1 VNILQ
6 LVIIG
11 IVGFAVSVAIFKRP
25 AVGAALILGF
35 VHFERVLVF
44 NGISLV
50 KLLSIIC
57 IGILVFRVLSM
68 GKGLRFDLTT
78 WLIALFMAW
87 ISITVFWSSNQT
99 NILSELVSLI
109 LQSLMY
115 FLIINLVRSKD
126 DLKLALWGHVI
137 GGSVM
142 AVILSSTMISLNF
155 VRSTDLEIGGLG
167 INLAAR
173 MVGLNLLLAVILF
186 QIDERRLA
194 KIILIGVA
202 IVSGVGSLLALSR
215 GNWYALI
222 MSAIALFIVLN
233 LKKGYKYPF
242 KQILLIAAIGLVTLY
257 VANRYIFSD
266 YGLSKL
272 QERSESAITFSDGAS
287 GRFGIWQT
295 AFTPFME
302 NPIFGNGFNTFKRL
316 NEWKH
321 TGAHNAFV
329 LIAVEDGLV
338 GVLLFSLVLGSVFL
352 SLVNLL
358 KKEHGNPIALGWGM
372 ALFVFLGTVSLV
384 DSAVNRKYL
393 WFVLG
398 IISLLVFYYGD
409 TQSSEESAVEIASA
423 GNIKAVKQ
431 LAYFEKSG

>member
-1 VNILQ
+1 VNTLSLTLIG
-6 LVIIG
+6 VAG
-11 IVGFAVSVAIFKRP
+11 IVLSVVIFKRP

-35 VHFERVLVF
+35 VNFERALVF

-68 GKGLRFDLTT
+68 GKGFRIDLTT

-87 ISITVFWSSNQT
+87 ISMTVFWSSNQT

-126 DLKLALWGHVI
+126 DLKLALWGQVI
-137 GGSVM
+137 GGTVM
-142 AVILSSTMISLNF
+142 AIILSSTMISLNF
-155 VRSTDLEIGGLG
+155 VRNTDLEIGGLG
-167 INLAAR
+167 MNLAAR

-186 QIDERRLA
+186 QIEKRHLA

-222 MSAIALFIVLN
+222 MSSIALFIVLN
-233 LKKGYKYPF
+233 IKKGYKFPF
-242 KQILLIAAIGLVTLY
+242 KQITLIAAIGLVALY
-257 VANRYIFSD
+257 VANTYIFSD

-302 NPIFGNGFNTFKRL
+302 KPIFGNGFNTFKRL

-338 GVLLFSLVLGSVFL
+338 GVFLFILILGSVFL
-352 SLVNLL
+352 SLLNLL
-358 KKEHGNPIALGWGM
+358 KRESGNPIALGWGM
-372 ALFVFLGTVSLV
+372 ALLVFLSTVSLV

-398 IISLLVFYYGD
+398 IISLLILYYGD
-409 TQSSEESAVEIASA
+409 IRSSEEPADEFESA
-423 GNIKAVKQ
+423 GDIKAVKQ
-431 LAYFEKSG
+431 LA

>member
-1 VNILQ
+1 VNTLSLTLIG
-6 LVIIG
+6 VAG
-11 IVGFAVSVAIFKRP
+11 IVLSVVIFKRP

-35 VHFERVLVF
+35 VNFERALVF

-68 GKGLRFDLTT
+68 GKGFRIDLTT

-87 ISITVFWSSNQT
+87 ISMTVFWSSNQT

-126 DLKLALWGHVI
+126 DLKLALWGQVI
-137 GGSVM
+137 GGTVM
-142 AVILSSTMISLNF
+142 AIILSSTMISLNF
-155 VRSTDLEIGGLG
+155 VRNTDLEIGGLG
-167 INLAAR
+167 MNLAAR

-186 QIDERRLA
+186 QIEKRHLA

-222 MSAIALFIVLN
+222 MSSIALFIVLN
-233 LKKGYKYPF
+233 LKKGYKFPF
-242 KQILLIAAIGLVTLY
+242 KQITLIAAIGLVALY
-257 VANRYIFSD
+257 VANTYIFSD

-302 NPIFGNGFNTFKRL
+302 KPIFGNGFNTFKRL

-338 GVLLFSLVLGSVFL
+338 GVFLFILILGSVFL
-352 SLVNLL
+352 SLLNLL
-358 KKEHGNPIALGWGM
+358 KRESGNPIALGWGM
-372 ALFVFLGTVSLV
+372 ALLVFLSTVSLV

-398 IISLLVFYYGD
+398 IISLLILYYGD
-409 TQSSEESAVEIASA
+409 IRSSEEPADEFESA
-423 GNIKAVKQ
+423 GDIKAVKQ
-431 LAYFEKSG
+431 LA